1 MIKLDVIG
9 IRLTSPEDSP
19 VLLLRER
26 LGSRL
31 LPIWISS
38 VDAAGIALLLDGDES
53 FSRPLTHDLL
63 ATLLTEIADTED
75 PGLVRITEMR
85 DGVFHAVIEVGE
97 YAFDARPSDGINL
110 ALRLG
115 WPVECTE
122 QLMDQVGV
130 EMDEGGT
137 DEVERFR
144 EFLDS
149 VNPDDFEK
157 DETDPSSGG

>member
-1 MIKLDVIG
+1 MIKLDVVG

-26 LGSRL
+26 SGSRL

-38 VDAAGIALLLDGDES
+38 VDAAGIALLLDGEKT
-53 FSRPLTHDLL
+53 FHRPLTHDLL
-63 ATLLTEIADTED
+63 ASLLLEVSETED
-75 PGLVRITEMR
+75 PGVVKITEMR
-85 DGVFHAVIEVGE
+85 DGVFHAVMEVGDR
-97 YAFDARPSDGINL
+97 AFDTRPSDGVNI

-115 WPVECTE
+115 WSIECAE

-130 EMDEGGT
+130 EADEGGT

-149 VNPDDFEK
+149 VNPDDFEN
-157 DETDPSSGG
+157 DESGGMK

>member
-9 IRLTSPEDSP
+9 IRLTAPEDSP

-38 VDAAGIALLLDGDES
+38 VDAAGIAVLLDGDEA
-53 FSRPLTHDLL
+53 FHRPLTHDLL
-63 ATLLTEIADTED
+63 ATLITEVSDTDE
-75 PGLVRITEMR
+75 PGVVRITEMR
-85 DGVFHAVIEVGE
+85 DGVFHAVMEVGDH
-97 YAFDARPSDGINL
+97 AFDSRPSDAINI

-115 WPVECTE
+115 WSVECTE

-144 EFLDS
+144 EFLES
-149 VNPDDFEK
+149 VNPDDFEE
-157 DETDPSSGG
+157 DETDDSSEG

>member
-26 LGSRL
+26 TGSRL

-38 VDAAGIALLLDGDES
+38 VDAAGIALLLDGDDS
-53 FSRPLTHDLL
+53 FHRPLTHDLL
-63 ATLLTEIADTED
+63 AAMVAELNDKEE
-75 PGLVRITEMR
+75 PGVVRITEMR
-85 DGVFHAVIEVGE
+85 DGVFHAVLEVGE
-97 YAFDARPSDGINL
+97 YVFDARPSDGINL

-115 WPVECTE
+115 WSVECAE

-130 EMDEGGT
+130 EVDEGGT

-149 VNPDDFEK
+149 VNPDDFEN
-157 DETDPSSGG
+157 DDS